1 MSVSTTL
8 DIYTHVVMA
17 SFEISRHP
25 IVKDGREQIE
35 VSGPNRC
42 GGPSCST
49 NVLSSLLP
57 AEEYSRGRSAPA
69 ARRTEMSVVMEA
81 LADPQLLMWG
91 IAYLI
96 LKWTLGLWVLR
107 RVRAWAKAKR
117 VSSHVG
123 HAILHQRV
131 GDADTYTRE
140 RPIGA
145 SRDRPRADEPTAVT
159 AVIPAQTPVSC

>member
-1 MSVSTTL
+1 MTRRARGCTRDTVRLALLLATVASVL
-8 DIYTHVVMA
+8 
-17 SFEISRHP
+17 
-25 IVKDGREQIE
+25 IVLYQARIG
-35 VSGPNRC
+35 VAAPY
-42 GGPSCST
+42 CST

-117 VSSHVG
+117 
-123 HAILHQRV
+123 A
-131 GDADTYTRE
+131 YTRAPH
-140 RPIGA
+140 RCF
-145 SRDRPRADEPTAVT
+145 T
-159 AVIPAQTPVSC
+159 